1 MRTICRRSFLR
12 SVPLTALAAGWIS
25 RTPAAQSASA
35 AAEDHPT
42 SVRKKSEPYKKTSQR
57 ELQIHL
63 YLPSDWTEGDKRPAI
78 VFFFGGGWQ
87 NGSPSQ
93 FAHQAER
100 LAQRGMVAACAD
112 YRVKSKDG
120 VGPRSCVEDA
130 KSAVRWLRAN
140 GARLGI
146 DPERIV
152 AGGGSAGGH
161 LAACTALT
169 PDLIGENEDGAIS
182 SKTSAMVLFNPV
194 LNFSGEPRLLERI
207 DNDETLAKLI
217 SPTLHLETGSPPA
230 TLFYGALDM
239 LLPQGEA
246 FAARSREL
254 GNRAELHVPPGQ
266 NHGYF
271 NKPPYREDTL
281 HLAEQFLASLG
292 MLNNTSVEVET
303 TPAPA

>member
-1 MRTICRRSFLR
+1 MRMIDRRTFLR
-12 SVPLTALAAGWIS
+12 SALVAGW
-25 RTPAAQSASA
+25 AASPMVLGSAW
-35 AAEDHPT
+35 AAEGSDAGVRVK
-42 SVRKKSEPYKKTSQR
+42 SVAYKKTSHR
-57 ELQIHL
+57 ELQMHFG
-63 YLPSDWTEGDKRPAI
+63 LPAGWKQEDKRPAI

-87 NGSPSQ
+87 TGSPSQ
-93 FAHQAER
+93 FAWQAEQ
-100 LAQRGMVAACAD
+100 LARRGMVVACAD
-112 YRVKSKDG
+112 YRVRSKDG
-120 VGPRSCVEDA
+120 VGPKSCVEDA

-140 GARLGI
+140 CARLGI

-152 AGGGSAGGH
+152 ASGGSAGGH

-169 PDLIGENEDGAIS
+169 PDLVGENEDGAIS

-230 TLFYGALDM
+230 ILFYGALDR

-246 FAARSREL
+246 FVARTKEL
-254 GNRAELHVPPGQ
+254 GIRAELHVTPDQ
-266 NHGYF
+266 NHGFF
-271 NKPPYREDTL
+271 NKPPYREETL
-281 HLAEQFLASLG
+281 LLAEQFLTSLG
-292 MLNNTSVEVET
+292 MLNSPSVEVET

>member
-1 MRTICRRSFLR
+1 MMHLSF
-12 SVPLTALAAGWIS
+12 
-25 RTPAAQSASA
+25 
-35 AAEDHPT
+35 
-42 SVRKKSEPYKKTSQR
+42 
-57 ELQIHL
+57 
-63 YLPSDWTEGDKRPAI
+63 PSDWKEGDKRPAI

-87 NGSPSQ
+87 NGNPSQ
-93 FAHQAER
+93 FAYQAER

-120 VGPRSCVEDA
+120 VGPKSCVEDA

-146 DPERIV
+146 DAERIV

-169 PDLIGENEDGAIS
+169 PDLVGENEDGAIS

-207 DNDETLAKLI
+207 DNDEALAKLI
-217 SPTLHLETGSPPA
+217 SPTLHLEAGSPPA
-230 TLFYGALDM
+230 ILFYGALDR

-246 FAARSREL
+246 FVARSKEL
-254 GNRAELHVPPGQ
+254 GIRAELHVTPNQ
-266 NHGYF
+266 NHGFF

-292 MLNNTSVEVET
+292 MLNNTPVEVET
-303 TPAPA
+303 TQAPA